1 LSQDYEAGAVMH
13 RNALAATDFFRILP
27 NRVIELRSNRAAGA
41 FTAIGVGSCLR
52 AGFLGSGSAPL
63 AEAHAGASAIF
74 FDELNA
80 GLFESGFD
88 LCQRIE
94 PNFQLTFHRLNA
106 LNGLQRDF
114 SGFG

>member
-1 LSQDYEAGAVMH
+1 MAVARRLDACLFRRVRRNIAFACRYPEAMEEAGVVTVARWAGEDPKMKLLVGL
-13 RNALAATDFFRILP
+13 RPPKSLFAKTNARSSTIL
-27 NRVIELRSNRAAGA
+27 R
-41 FTAIGVGSCLR
+41 
-52 AGFLGSGSAPL
+52 
-63 AEAHAGASAIF
+63 
-74 FDELNA
+74 DELDA